1 MKKTTKIPGGDDW
14 ANIIKDIRNPR
25 VVRAISQARK
35 IVNALIEE
43 YGTPHDIHIELS
55 RDLAIPFDK
64 RMKIKKQ
71 QEEFRSD
78 KAAASERYQERTGN
92 LPGGGDLLKERLH
105 KEQDGRCPILKNIWT
120 SIAWE
125 KTDMLK

>member
-1 MKKTTKIPGGDDW
+1 MAQGMLYHEACKKADYNHSKPDIKRGMKKTTKIPGGDDW

-55 RDLAIPFDK
+55 AI
-64 RMKIKKQ
+64 
-71 QEEFRSD
+71 
-78 KAAASERYQERTGN
+78 
-92 LPGGGDLLKERLH
+92 
-105 KEQDGRCPILKNIWT
+105 
-120 SIAWE
+120 
-125 KTDMLK
+125 